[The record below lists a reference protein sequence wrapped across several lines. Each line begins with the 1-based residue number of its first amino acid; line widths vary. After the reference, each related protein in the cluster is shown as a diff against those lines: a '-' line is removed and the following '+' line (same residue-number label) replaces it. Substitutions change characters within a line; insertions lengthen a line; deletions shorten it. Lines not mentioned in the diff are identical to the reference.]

1 MLLIDMDNRNQ
12 VIGIILFAMVLGAV
26 LLAGSFVMPWQ
37 NIKWGRIDFGQSP
50 SVTVTGEAESK
61 QKTQVA
67 TFNAGISSIN
77 DNKDTAI
84 SEVNQ
89 KVSAIINAVKG
100 FGIPAEDVQTQN
112 LSVYQNEEQYYEE
125 GRQKM
130 RPGQWRV
137 NNTVEIKLRQVERAS
152 DLTSILTQSGA
163 TNVYGPNFTLDDT
176 KSAQTELLSAA
187 ITNAREKAEKIAA
200 SSSRKLGKTISV
212 VEGSAVSPVSF
223 FGDRGGAGGGGPI
236 EPGTGTISKTV
247 TMTFELK

>member
-1 MLLIDMDNRNQ
+1 MDNRSQ
-12 VIGIILFAMVLGAV
+12 VVGIIIFAMVLGAV
-26 LLAGSFVMPWQ
+26 LLAGTFVIPWQ
-37 NIKWGRIDFGQSP
+37 FMRWGSVDLGQSP
-50 SVTVTGEAESK
+50 TVTVTGEGETK
-61 QKTQVA
+61 QRTQVA
-67 TFNAGISSIN
+67 TFNAGVSSIN

-100 FGIPAEDVQTQN
+100 FGVPAEDVQTQN

-137 NNTVEIKLRQVERAS
+137 NNTVEIKLREVERAS

-200 SSSRKLGKTISV
+200 SSNRKLGKTISV
-212 VEGSAVSPVSF
+212 VEGSAVSPVTF
-223 FGDRGGAGGGGPI
+223 FGDRGGAGGGGPV